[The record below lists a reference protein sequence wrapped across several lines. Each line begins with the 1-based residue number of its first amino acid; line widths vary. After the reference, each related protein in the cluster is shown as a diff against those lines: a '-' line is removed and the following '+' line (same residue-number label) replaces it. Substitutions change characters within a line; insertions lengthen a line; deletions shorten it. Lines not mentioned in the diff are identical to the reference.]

1 VPRSTES
8 NASDILEYSMI
19 SSIIYPSLRISY
31 WLINMEDEGL
41 PFPGSDFFELITAY
55 QTPPDA

>member
-1 VPRSTES
+1 MNQTKKNGKWKRK
-8 NASDILEYSMI
+8 
-19 SSIIYPSLRISY
+19 
-31 WLINMEDEGL
+31 MEDEGL

>member
-1 VPRSTES
+1 MRREGY
-8 NASDILEYSMI
+8 IIEEIIEY
-19 SSIIYPSLRISY
+19 YPSLRISY

-41 PFPGSDFFELITAY
+41 PFPESDFFELITAY